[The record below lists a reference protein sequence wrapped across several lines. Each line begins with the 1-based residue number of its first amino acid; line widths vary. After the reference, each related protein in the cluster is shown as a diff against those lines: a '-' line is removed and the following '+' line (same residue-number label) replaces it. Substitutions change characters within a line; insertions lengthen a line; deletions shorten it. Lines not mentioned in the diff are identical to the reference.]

1 MTEREWR
8 RDFADRLQT
17 MMRCNNASR
26 QGVIRASGISEGS
39 LSYYLSGQKTPSFKA
54 VINLAYTLGCT
65 IEDLI
70 DFGEQIL

>member
-8 RDFADRLQT
+8 NIFADRLST

-26 QGVIRASGISEGS
+26 RGVVRASGISEGA

-54 VINLAYTLGCT
+54 IINLAYTLGCT

-70 DFGEQIL
+70 DFGEEIL

>member
-8 RDFADRLQT
+8 KLFADRLQS
-17 MMRCNNASR
+17 MMRCSNASR
-26 QGVIRASGISEGS
+26 QGVIRAADISEGS
-39 LSYYLSGQKTPSFKA
+39 LSYYLSAQKTPSFKNI
-54 VINLAYTLGCT
+54 INLAYTLGCT